1 MPPTDA
7 EFAACAA
14 LVERGDPDRFLA
26 LMAAPPEAR
35 GPLAVLYAF
44 NLELARAPWVTREPL
59 VARMRLQF
67 WRDVVAEPDRPRAH
81 EVAGPLAALIR
92 DRDLPAALFEAM
104 IAARE
109 DEIEGAHLTDA
120 AALRAYLTGTAGAL
134 MALAVRA
141 LGGAA
146 DAVAQGYGAGQGM
159 ANYLLAVPA
168 LIAAGR
174 PTLPDDAPETIEEL
188 AGWGL
193 LELERARLA
202 RGTIA
207 RPARPALLAAWRAR
221 GVLGR
226 ALADPAAVAE
236 GRLAGSEFAR
246 RGGLL
251 WASLVGV

>member
-1 MPPTDA
+1 MPIPDA
-7 EFAACAA
+7 DLAACAA

-26 LMAAPPEAR
+26 LMAAPPAAR
-35 GPLAVLYAF
+35 GPLAVLSAF

-92 DRDLPAALFEAM
+92 DRGLPERLFEAM

-109 DEIEGAHLTDA
+109 AEIEGAHLADA
-120 AALRAYLTGTAGAL
+120 AALCAYVGDTAGAL

-146 DAVAQGYGAGQGM
+146 DEVAQGYGAGQGM

-168 LIAAGR
+168 LQAAGR
-174 PTLPDDAPETIEEL
+174 PGLPDDAPEMVEEL

-193 LELERARLA
+193 LELQRARRA
-202 RGTIA
+202 RRA
-207 RPARPALLAAWRAR
+207 VPRPARPALLAAWRAR
-221 GVLGR
+221 GVLAR
-226 ALADPAAVAE
+226 AVADPAAVPE

>member
-14 LVERGDPDRFLA
+14 LVEKGDPDRFLA
-26 LMAAPPEAR
+26 LMAAPPQAR

-92 DRDLPAALFEAM
+92 DRGLPLALFEAM

-109 DEIEGAHLTDA
+109 DEIEGAHLADA
-120 AALRAYLTGTAGAL
+120 AALRAYLAGTAGSL

-141 LGGAA
+141 LGGAVDGA
-146 DAVAQGYGAGQGM
+146 AQGYGAGQGA
-159 ANYLLAVPA
+159 ANYLMAVPA
-168 LIAAGR
+168 LAAAGR
-174 PTLPDDAPETIEEL
+174 PALPDEGPEAVVDLARWGRSEL
-188 AGWGL
+188 D
-193 LELERARLA
+193 RARLA
-202 RGTIA
+202 RGTV
-207 RPARPALLAAWRAR
+207 PLEARPALLAAWRAR
-221 GVLGR
+221 GVLAR
-226 ALADPAAVAE
+226 AAADPAAVAE

-251 WASLVGV
+251 WASLAGV

>member
-14 LVERGDPDRFLA
+14 LVEKGDPDRFLA
-26 LMAAPPEAR
+26 LMAAPPAAR
-35 GPLAVLYAF
+35 GPLAVLCAF

-92 DRDLPAALFEAM
+92 DRGLHVALFEAM

-109 DEIEGAHLTDA
+109 DEIEGAHLADA
-120 AALRAYLTGTAGAL
+120 AALHAYVGGTAGAL

-141 LGGAA
+141 LGGTA
-146 DAVAQGYGAGQGM
+146 DEVAQGYGAGQGM

-168 LIAAGR
+168 LTAAGR
-174 PTLPDDAPETIEEL
+174 PALPDHAPEAVVDL
-188 AGWGL
+188 ARRGL
-193 LELERARLA
+193 ADLDRARRA
-202 RGTIA
+202 RRTV
-207 RPARPALLAAWRAR
+207 PPESRPALLAAWRAR